1 MSISACLVSLK
12 MLQIPK
18 YLPMPIYPKFLFG
31 WLPCHCCTESGISP
45 ALPLCITWWWGVFYT
60 TAGENSGKADSPLS
74 MQQWGVRST
83 LNICQ
88 EKRVFL
94 HLQYFYWDKTLG
106 NMHIQYFRDILNTF
120 FFSGPNLE
128 RNWSP
133 GMIGTGFSFCDTWLL
148 LKWTATESWLQ
159 QWSNEDW
166 HMYILSTYEIACIPY
181 NFQ

>member
-1 MSISACLVSLK
+1 

-133 GMIGTGFSFCDTWLL
+133 GIIGWFFILRHLTSFKMNCHWELTTTMI
-148 LKWTATESWLQ
+148 KWRL
-159 QWSNEDW
+159 
-166 HMYILSTYEIACIPY
+166 TYVHSKHLWNCLYTI
-181 NFQ
+181 